1 MKNEIAVVTGG
12 TKGIGKQVSLKLA
25 ERGATVVATYHS
37 DTESAEETRNELD
50 QFDTRTAVEQF
61 DVSDYEAVQDA
72 FDDIEDEF
80 GPVTI
85 LVNNAGMMNN
95 NLLLRMSP
103 EDWQQVIDTN
113 LTGAF
118 NCTKAAFRSML
129 LNDRGRIVCVSS
141 IGGVRGYTGQSNYAA
156 SKAGI
161 IGFTRSLAREAG
173 EFEDKD
179 IRVNG
184 IVPGYT
190 DTEILKE
197 AKKDGEIDDDI
208 PKDRLAEPSEI
219 ADSIVYLVS
228 ENASYVHG
236 EIHRIDGGLLA

>member
-1 MKNEIAVVTGG
+1 MKDEIAVVTGG

-25 ERGATVVATYHS
+25 ERGAAVVATYHS
-37 DTESAEETRNELD
+37 DTESAAETRDELG
-50 QFDTRTAVEQF
+50 QYDTQTAVKRF
-61 DVSDYEAVQDA
+61 DVGDYEAVQEA
-72 FDDIEDEF
+72 FDVIEEEF

-103 EDWQQVIDTN
+103 EDWSQVIDTN

-129 LNDRGRIVCVSS
+129 LNDRGRIVSVSS
-141 IGGVRGYTGQSNYAA
+141 IGALRGYTGQANYAA

-173 EFEDKD
+173 EFGDKD
-179 IRVNG
+179 IRVNAV
-184 IVPGYT
+184 VPGYT
-190 DTEILKE
+190 DTEILNQ
-197 AKKDGEIDDDI
+197 AKQDGEIDDDI
-208 PKDRLAEPSEI
+208 PRDRLAEPAEI

-236 EIHRIDGGLLA
+236 EIHRIDGGLLT